1 MKKILSI
8 FLCLQLLFVGAL
20 YNRYVSAL
28 NEETSSEETVE
39 EVAGEIV
46 ESKETALK
54 ETEGK
59 FVESTTAETLV
70 EENVNED
77 SAVDHSATNEEELV
91 GKEAILTVSNEKF
104 FAYGI
109 IQVELKDEEG
119 HPIEQA
125 VFELHKRNEEGRYD
139 FIEGLDTNEYGLL
152 SFTSLEVGRYRV
164 IQRFTPD
171 KYILNENPVIEVE
184 LNESNSPYTVNVT
197 NRFNKITI
205 QFTKVDSNEPEKK
218 LAGAKFGLRTASDQP
233 FLYTAISA
241 QDGQLVF
248 RDVTPNYYEVVEISP
263 PDGYLNDFPDGVIL
277 STYFDRD
284 RDLGEIKNTS
294 TSGYIKIYK
303 VDKDNHDIYLK
314 GAKLGLSFNGTIIQ
328 QQITSADGVAIFRNV
343 PVGVYQIVEIEAP
356 IGYQKSN
363 EQVTVEI
370 EPSTMLAIEYFFNQK
385 LATTQ
390 LGSIDFKSLHKDTNA
405 PVVGSKFVLVQHG
418 EERYIAESKNDGT
431 VSFPGVLPGKYQLKM
446 KSAPDSYLL
455 NPEVREVHVLANQAD
470 HLEPYKIEPEAPVLK
485 GSYSFKVVDADEQT
499 LGLRNATFV
508 LKRDNEIIA
517 QATSNLIGL
526 VRFKDV
532 PYGTYTLSQTAT
544 QQGYVIT
551 DEVRS
556 VVIASSGSY
565 GNNVTNRKV
574 TNDKG
579 SILVTVY
586 DKETHQPLQNVR
598 VKLSQNSVLE
608 IKETATNGKVIFSD
622 LTFGQYTIS
631 LEEDYDGYL
640 PWTKTLNVNVTNA
653 IENNVSIDLEKVK
666 GSITFE
672 KVDKEDVMM
681 KLANAT
687 FVLKQNNQIKY
698 RATSTASGEVL
709 FNQVELGTYT
719 LQEEVAPSGYQLS
732 KETREVILTST
743 QPNVSIDPFVNE
755 KEVVPLKGT
764 LRLLKIDAENP
775 TKLLQGVEFE
785 LKKDGHVVKQGVTNS
800 FGLVMF
806 EQLDYGNY
814 ELVEVKTLDEYVLD
828 SMLHP
833 VEINEEN
840 QEMIIQNKKK
850 TGHVHFYKVDRDNH
864 NIKLQHATF
873 ILEQNDVAVYTAVS
887 DEQGYV
893 SFENVKLGQ
902 YKLKET
908 VAPNGYVLDD
918 IPKEIWVR
926 VDQLEIDLNYIENV
940 KKPTVQFAEVSF
952 KKVDFDD
959 STIPL
964 ADAEFGLFQ
973 NDELK
978 YTAKSNALGEVVFPQ
993 VVYGTYILKET
1004 KAPLHY
1010 QLSTQTV
1017 SIEANK
1023 PKVIVNDFKNQK
1035 QVIQK
1040 GSIRFVK
1047 VDEQEPTKT
1056 LKGATFALEDEQG
1069 VVKTV
1074 TTLEDGVV
1082 VFDNLELKNYTVKET
1097 KAPDGYEITIQ
1108 VIPVALT
1115 VANPDK
1121 DLQTITNRKLGVVH
1135 DGHIAIVLVDQE
1147 DPSKGIADATFS
1159 IISNGI
1165 EKQGKTD
1172 ASGRVEFTSL
1182 IYGDWEVRQ
1191 VDTPLRY
1198 QVNSAMQVIHVGD
1211 GVVKEVNVTN
1221 ALKRKSIRVDV
1232 VWQNAPAN
1240 HPDVWFKLYSATNN
1254 QPESEVPQPI
1264 LKLMPGSS
1272 FVEWQLLPQYD
1283 ERDQEIQYSIKQVD
1297 PSGQV
1302 LVLQEYQTNIQGF
1315 TVINTYRN
1323 APQPQPNPQPNP
1335 LPQPT
1340 PKVEDPIV
1348 EEKTEEKT
1356 KVKIAKTRDDAS
1368 ALYYMIGFLVSV
1380 MALHAI
1386 KKHEALK

>member
-46 ESKETALK
+46 EPKETALK
-54 ETEGK
+54 ETEEE
-59 FVESTTAETLV
+59 FVEATTAETLV

-77 SAVDHSATNEEELV
+77 STVDHSAANEEELV

-119 HPIEQA
+119 HPIEEA
-125 VFELHKRNEEGRYD
+125 TFELHKRNAEGRYD

-152 SFTSLEVGRYRV
+152 SFTSLEVGSYR
-164 IQRFTPD
+164 IKQRFTPE
-171 KYILNENPVIEVE
+171 KYLLNENPDVDVE
-184 LNESNSPYTVNVT
+184 LNETNSPYTVNVI
-197 NRFNKITI
+197 NRLKKITI
-205 QFTKVDSNEPEKK
+205 SFTKVDSNEPEKK
-218 LAGAKFGLRTASDQP
+218 LGGAKFGLRTASDQP
-233 FLYTAISA
+233 FLYTATSG
-241 QDGQLVF
+241 QDGRLVF
-248 RDVTPNYYEVVEISP
+248 RDVVPNYYEVVEMTP
-263 PDGYLNDFPDGVIL
+263 PEGYLNEFPDGVIF
-277 STYFDRD
+277 STYFTSD
-284 RDLGEIKNTS
+284 RDLGDVKNTA
-294 TSGYIKIYK
+294 TTGHVRIFK
-303 VDKDNHDIYLK
+303 VDKDNRDIYLK
-314 GAKLGLSFNGTIIQ
+314 GAKLGLSSNGKIIQ
-328 QQITSADGVAIFRNV
+328 QQVTSADGLAVFKNV
-343 PVGVYQIVEIEAP
+343 PVGVYQVVEIEAP

-370 EPSTMLAIEYFFNQK
+370 EPTTMVDTDYFFNQK

-390 LGSIDFKSLHKDTNA
+390 LGSITFKSLHKDTGA
-405 PVVGSKFVLVQHG
+405 PVVGSKFVLVKHG

-431 VSFPGVLPGKYQLKM
+431 VSFPGVLPGSYQLKM

-455 NPEVREVHVLANQAD
+455 NIEVRDIEVVANQQNDLA
-470 HLEPYKIEPEAPVLK
+470 PYKIEPEAPVLK
-485 GSYSFKVVDADEQT
+485 GAYSFKVVDADEQT
-499 LGLRNATFV
+499 LGLRDATFV
-508 LKRDNEIIA
+508 LKKGNEIIA

-532 PYGTYTLSQTAT
+532 PYGTYDLSQTTT
-544 QQGYVIT
+544 QSGYLVS
-551 DEVRS
+551 DEIRS
-556 VVIASSGSY
+556 VTIASSGSY
-565 GNNVTNRKV
+565 GNSVTNRKV
-574 TNDKG
+574 LNDKG

-586 DKETHQPLQNVR
+586 DNETHQRLPNVR
-598 VKLSQNSVLE
+598 VKLSQNSAFE
-608 IKETATNGKVIFSD
+608 TKETGPDGRVVFSN
-622 LTFGQYTIS
+622 LTFGLYTIS
-631 LEEDYDGYL
+631 LDGDYDGYL
-640 PWTKTLNVNVTNA
+640 PWTKSLNVNVTNA
-653 IENNVSIDLEKVK
+653 IENNVSIDLEKIK
-666 GSITFE
+666 GSIAFE

-732 KETREVILTST
+732 KETREVTLIST
-743 QPNVSIDPFVNE
+743 LPNVSIDPFVNE
-755 KEVVPLKGT
+755 KEVVVPLKGT
-764 LRLLKIDAENP
+764 LRVLKVDASDP
-775 TKLLQGVEFE
+775 TSLLQGVEFE
-785 LKKDGHVVKQGVTNS
+785 LKKDGHVVKQGVTNHL
-800 FGLVMF
+800 GLVMF

-814 ELVEVKTLDEYVLD
+814 ELVEVKTLDKYVLD
-828 SMLHP
+828 PMPHP

-840 QEMIIQNKKK
+840 QEMIIQNKQK
-850 TGHVHFYKVDRDNH
+850 TGHIYFYKVDRDNH

-873 ILEQNDVAVYTAVS
+873 ILEQNGVAVYMAVS

-893 SFENVKLGQ
+893 SFKDVKLGQ

-908 VAPNGYVLDD
+908 IAPNGYVLDD
-918 IPKEIWVR
+918 TPTEIGVR
-926 VDQLEIDLNYIENV
+926 ADQLDHNLEYMENV
-940 KKPTVQFAEVSF
+940 KKSTAQFAEVSF

-978 YTAKSNALGEVVFPQ
+978 YTAKSNALGEVLFPQ

-1010 QLSTQTV
+1010 QLSTQTISV
-1017 SIEANK
+1017 EANK

-1097 KAPDGYEITIQ
+1097 KAPDGYEITTQ
-1108 VIPVALT
+1108 AIPVALT
-1115 VANPDK
+1115 SANPDK

-1165 EKQGKTD
+1165 EKQGTTD

-1182 IYGDWEVRQ
+1182 FYGDWEVRQ

-1283 ERDQEIQYSIKQVD
+1283 ERNQEIQYSIKQVD
-1297 PSGQV
+1297 QTGQV
-1302 LVLQEYQTNIQGF
+1302 LVLQEYQTNIQG
-1315 TVINTYRN
+1315 
-1323 APQPQPNPQPNP
+1323 
-1335 LPQPT
+1335 
-1340 PKVEDPIV
+1340 
-1348 EEKTEEKT
+1348 
-1356 KVKIAKTRDDAS
+1356 
-1368 ALYYMIGFLVSV
+1368 
-1380 MALHAI
+1380 
-1386 KKHEALK
+1386 